1 MPFNWEWDAAVGIY
15 KNHQLSPKLRK
26 VAAAAT
32 IVAPFGRDYGI
43 GFKAHA
49 GQYIN
54 IMHIERLPNSPSS
67 ALQENNRIPIRKPAY
82 GNRQIPVVEYGE
94 GAEFTNL
101 AEQLSVFKPS
111 DQLQQLLK
119 GQMEEALDSATA
131 QAFKDGTAVKVIFTP
146 TGLTTGTF
154 ATNGAPA
161 AKANVGLTF
170 DHCTQISDY
179 LVDTLYVP
187 PFEGDHYVGITANK
201 NYRSLKN
208 DRYWQEWH
216 KYLSK
221 GDFVFKREMGATE
234 LIRWVVCN
242 RPLAFSNTAGTS
254 SYLGEA
260 VVFGDEAVARLEA
273 EAPHLRL
280 DNNYQSDFGRAK
292 AVAWYGILGFGSVWD
307 SADAGKAKI
316 IQIGSL

>member
-1 MPFNWEWDAAVGIY
+1 M
-15 KNHQLSPKLRK
+15 S
-26 VAAAAT
+26 
-32 IVAPFGRDYGI
+32 
-43 GFKAHA
+43 
-49 GQYIN
+49 
-54 IMHIERLPNSPSS
+54 
-67 ALQENNRIPIRKPAY
+67 
-82 GNRQIPVVEYGE
+82 
-94 GAEFTNL
+94 
-101 AEQLSVFKPS
+101 
-111 DQLQQLLK
+111 
-119 GQMEEALDSATA
+119 
-131 QAFKDGTAVKVIFTP
+131 
-146 TGLTTGTF
+146 
-154 ATNGAPA
+154 PA
-161 AKANVGLTF
+161 AKASAGLTF
-170 DHCTQISDY
+170 DHCTQISDF
-179 LVDTLYVP
+179 LVDTYYVP
-187 PFEGDHYVGITANK
+187 PFEGEYFVGITANK

-242 RPLAFSNTAGTS
+242 RPLAFNNTAGTS

-292 AVAWYGILGFGSVWD
+292 AVAWYGILGFGTVWD

-316 IQIGSL
+316 IQINSL